1 MPNSASCSCADDSN
15 HVPHLITVSQ
25 FSEIEN
31 VPVFPRILHCLRDGS
46 FPRISFTTRRYLLQF
61 QHS

>member
-1 MPNSASCSCADDSN
+1 MPNSTSCSCSDDSN
-15 HVPHLITVSQ
+15 HPDLTVSQ
-25 FSEIEN
+25 LSEIEN
-31 VPVFPRILHCLRDGS
+31 VPVFPRILYCLRDGS